1 MSVST
6 VMLYFVMLAV
16 VASTEREETKPLGS
30 SRVKVIREQIL
41 MFSKTVFLSHYN
53 CKGIQLVYYLL
64 CTSPKNSSVIINN
77 SCFTI
82 IFLKGK

>member
-30 SRVKVIREQIL
+30 SRVKVIREQML
-41 MFSKTVFLSHYN
+41 MFSKTVFLSR
-53 CKGIQLVYYLL
+53 
-64 CTSPKNSSVIINN
+64 
-77 SCFTI
+77 TI
-82 IFLKGK
+82 L